1 LKRDFEEGEVLEVVK
16 VMNGEK
22 VLGLDGFSMAFFQ
35 AYWVVLKENIIMK
48 VVCDFHDS
56 GKFERSLNATFFALI
71 PKIPGAIN
79 SKDFRAISLVGGIY
93 KIIAKILANRLKIV
107 LEKIIYKS

>member
-1 LKRDFEEGEVLEVVK
+1 
-16 VMNGEK
+16 
-22 VLGLDGFSMAFFQ
+22 
-35 AYWVVLKENIIMK
+35 MK

-79 SKDFRAISLVGGIY
+79 YNDIREISLVGGIY